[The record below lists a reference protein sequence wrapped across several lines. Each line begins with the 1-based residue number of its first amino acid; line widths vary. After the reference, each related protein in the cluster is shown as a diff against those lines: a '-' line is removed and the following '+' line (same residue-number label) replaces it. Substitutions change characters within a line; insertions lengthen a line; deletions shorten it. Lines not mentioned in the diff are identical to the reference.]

1 MKSWRKQLGILMMA
15 IALLLFCCCPI
26 VWIYGQL
33 FYLTFMPSEKIALAP
48 GRNALFMTLMKGD
61 YVLKVHGE
69 VVGGC
74 DKGLS
79 VNGHI
84 QNSTSVIAVSNI
96 LCHTSTNESF
106 FYRFKCK
113 SYVERV
119 AIVLDLDCST
129 NSVDH
134 AFAVVFPCK

>member
-1 MKSWRKQLGILMMA
+1 MKSWRKQLGLLMMA

-61 YVLKVHGE
+61 YILKVHGE

-84 QNSTSVIAVSNI
+84 QNSTSIIAVSNI

-106 FYRFKCK
+106 FL
-113 SYVERV
+113 YV
-119 AIVLDLDCST
+119 
-129 NSVDH
+129 
-134 AFAVVFPCK
+134 